1 MSNTVI
7 FIVGTVVTALV
18 AAYIAII
25 VRMVNTPKR

>member
-25 VRMVNTPKR
+25 VRMVNAPKR